1 MSYHQL
7 SAVELSV
14 LEALG
19 ERPQHQG
26 FAPIELPGACPE
38 LVAVTVCRLMRK
50 GLIDATPDGV
60 PGDLTEEGRD
70 WINRRRR
77 LSGICRRS

>member
-7 SAVELSV
+7 TAIEVSV

-19 ERPQHQG
+19 ERKPHQG
-26 FAPIELPGACPE
+26 FATLRLSGACPE
-38 LVAVTVCRLMRK
+38 LVAVTVCRLMIK

-60 PGDLTEEGRD
+60 PGDVTAVGLEWLRAHSLK
-70 WINRRRR
+70 R
-77 LSGICRRS
+77 L